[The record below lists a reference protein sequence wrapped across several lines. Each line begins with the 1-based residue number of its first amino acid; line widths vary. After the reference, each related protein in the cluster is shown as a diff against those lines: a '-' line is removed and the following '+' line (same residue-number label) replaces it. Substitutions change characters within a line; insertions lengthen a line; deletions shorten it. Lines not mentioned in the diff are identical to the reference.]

1 MTLAIEPGAQV
12 VEHACP
18 DCGEPFQRVTG
29 FVHDDGDA
37 YAVYF
42 ASCHHHGG
50 HEAWIDVIFSKTWED
65 DADDHETFG
74 CRVGPVEGQSDP
86 AASLVTAGV
95 PFGDSPVF
103 GRKLTREEALVHDRL
118 SDFWTVVDHVLTN
131 DRVVRDHVFGRGAV
145 LDTGERSVR
154 EARSI
159 DPALKLQR

>member
-12 VEHACP
+12 VEHTCP
-18 DCGEPFQRVTG
+18 DCDEPFQRVTG

-42 ASCHHHGG
+42 ASCYHHGG

-65 DADDHETFG
+65 GADDHETFG

-86 AASLVTAGV
+86 AASLVTGGV
-95 PFGDSPVF
+95 PFRDSPVF
-103 GRKLTREEALVHDRL
+103 GKKLTREEALGHDRL

-131 DRVVRDHVFGRGAV
+131 DRVVRDHVFGPGAV
-145 LDTGERSVR
+145 LDAGE
-154 EARSI
+154 
-159 DPALKLQR
+159 